1 MFKIFKLITKKFAAK
16 KPCKMCRT
24 NEDGSH
30 QTMCFN
36 CEPFGEVDAQ
46 FHRGEIEVLISRNDE
61 TSFGVIIPV
70 NYCPFCGRKYEKGAV
85 KNA

>member
-30 QTMCFN
+30 QTMCFD
-36 CEPFGEVDAQ
+36 CELFGEVDVQ
-46 FHRGEIEVLISRNDE
+46 FHRGEIEVLISRVGE
-61 TSFGVIIPV
+61 PTFVVIVPAD
-70 NYCPFCGRKYEKGAV
+70 YCPFCGRKFDKGV
-85 KNA
+85 KKDD